1 MAKYLKIFNLD
12 GTEEIRKLAEGE
24 YLPYAQ
30 HLITVVEDQAVSS
43 YEELVQVADQDMH
56 RGKEVLEVRFLEILT
71 GG

>member
-1 MAKYLKIFNLD
+1 
-12 GTEEIRKLAEGE
+12 LAEGE

-30 HLITVVEDQAVSS
+30 HLVTVVEDQAVSS

-56 RGKEVLEVRFLEILT
+56 RSKEVLDVRFLEILT